1 MILAVVIDGEGR
13 PVCTERLAGNT
24 SDSTALLP
32 VMDCLCGYSTIG
44 RGVFVVTDRGI
55 ISAATIAALKKR
67 GLECI
72 LGTRDHCDVRVSE
85 IVLESDYHSRRF

>member
-1 MILAVVIDGEGR
+1 MHGDAGGKHVRQHGAVACYG
-13 PVCTERLAGNT
+13 PSSRL
-24 SDSTALLP
+24 
-32 VMDCLCGYSTIG
+32 STIG
-44 RGVFVVTDRGI
+44 RRVFVVTDRGM

-72 LGTRDHCDVRVSE
+72 LSTRDHCDVRVCE